1 MTTENENTDENEN
14 RNENE
19 NENENDENGERRDD
33 LGLDERQTRAFEEV
47 RREAAAR
54 RRAERAAQATAD
66 ELRAELEK
74 LRVESESD
82 QEKKTREAVTSAV
95 AEVRTDYER
104 RLLEATVARRAAGK
118 LRDPD
123 DAISL
128 LPLDELLEVEDERER
143 TKRVDVALDEL
154 LESKPYL
161 AENGERPPS
170 SGERPLVTQGGR
182 SGRPGDTRR
191 SGVDADSWIRGR
203 ARR

>member
-1 MTTENENTDENEN
+1 MSDEKPNEEQTTLEDKPDED
-14 RNENE
+14 
-19 NENENDENGERRDD
+19 DERTRDD

-74 LRVESESD
+74 LRVESESE
-82 QEKKTREAVTSAV
+82 QEKKTREAVGAAV
-95 AEVRTDYER
+95 AEVTERYER

-161 AENGERPPS
+161 AENGERSAPPT
-170 SGERPLVTQGGR
+170 ERRLVTQGAR
-182 SGRPGDTRR
+182 SERPGDSRR